1 MSIREIAR
9 QAGVSPAA
17 VSYALRDAAG
27 KVSPAT
33 SEKIKRFAAKLGYR
47 RDWQASAVM
56 GRFRSSRARGAAGTI
71 AIIHPSCTLASVPSN
86 SSIHTTVPAIK
97 ARAQD
102 LNYAVDLLDDDKSSV
117 KGGRLRQILQARA
130 IKGIILLNARYHVD
144 RLSFDI
150 SGFPAVAIG
159 YSVGQALFRVCP
171 NQYED
176 MLQILDRLRALGHRR
191 PALLIYKDIDH
202 RTRYRYTGAF
212 LAHYR
217 CILGQSRPPIYL
229 GAPEGRRFQAWL
241 AKEKP
246 DALIMEEQTFYPE
259 WLVEQ
264 LGHAGLRV
272 PQDVGLVSFDI
283 WKRPRM
289 KPLAGITQNW
299 GELGIRA
306 VESLVSQIYHGM
318 PQSETAAIDHE
329 ELVRSTWS
337 DGWSVSNR
345 NQPPGA

>member
-9 QAGVSPAA
+9 QSGVSPAA
-17 VSYALRDAAG
+17 VSYALRNAAG
-27 KVSPAT
+27 KVSSAT
-33 SEKIKRFAAKLGYR
+33 REKIKRVAARLGYQ

-56 GRFRSSRARGAAGTI
+56 GRFRSSRTKGAAGTI
-71 AIIHPSCTLASVPSN
+71 AVIHPSGTLATVPSN
-86 SSIHTTVPAIK
+86 SSIHTIVPAIK
-97 ARAQD
+97 ARAQA

-117 KGGRLRQILQARA
+117 QGGRLRQILLARA

-150 SGFPAVAIG
+150 GGFPTVAIG
-159 YSVGQALFRVCP
+159 YSVGQDLFRVCP

-176 MLQILDRLRALGHRR
+176 MLHILDRLRTLGYRR
-191 PALLIYKDIDH
+191 PGLLIYKDLDH
-202 RTRYRYTGAF
+202 RTHYRYTGAF

-217 CILGQSRPPIYL
+217 CILGKSRTPVYL
-229 GAPEGRRFQAWL
+229 GAPEARRFQTWL
-241 AKEKP
+241 IKEKP

-259 WLVEQ
+259 WLIEQ

-299 GELGIRA
+299 PELSSRA
-306 VESLVSQIYHGM
+306 VEALVSQIYHGTT
-318 PQSETAAIDHE
+318 QSEDSTIDHV

-337 DGWSVSNR
+337 DGWSIR
-345 NQPPGA
+345 DKTAG